1 MKKTKIKVNTVFSKI
16 KVFFVRINPFKKR
29 AKLSL
34 TPLKIFIVKNK
45 LILGG
50 ITAVAIAFFGGYYLK
65 NLFIA
70 ATVNGSLISRVKVIK
85 ELEKRGGSS
94 ILETLI
100 TEKLIKQD
108 AAKKNISVSKE
119 DVDSAIAS
127 IEANLKSQS
136 QDLKT
141 ALTAQGMT
149 LDDLKNQITL
159 QKLLEKMLADK
170 ITVTDEEITKY
181 MTDNKVTLPEG
192 TDQENAKSIIKQQ
205 IIQEKLGQEIQPL
218 LDTLKKAAK
227 INIFVKY

>member
-1 MKKTKIKVNTVFSKI
+1 MKKIKIKINTVFSKI
-16 KVFFVRINPFKKR
+16 KAFFVRINPFKKR

-34 TPLKIFIVKNK
+34 TPLKKFIVKNK

-50 ITAVAIAFFGGYYLK
+50 VAAVAIAFLGGYYLK

-100 TEKLIKQD
+100 TEKLIKQE

-119 DVDSAIAS
+119 EVDSAITS
-127 IEANLKSQS
+127 IETNLKSQS

-141 ALTAQGMT
+141 ALAAQGMT
-149 LDDLKNQITL
+149 LNDLKNQITL

-181 MTDNKVTLPEG
+181 MIDNKVTLPEG

-218 LDTLKKAAK
+218 LDSLKKAAK
-227 INIFVKY
+227 INIFIKY